1 MFSHQVLRACTFA
14 FLDGKQHVFVI
25 GLGALQVREFEDG
38 LRTIDAECTRISK
51 RGFVD
56 MVESGAK
63 RCERHGRGAPG
74 EKRCPGGMR

>member
-25 GLGALQVREFEDG
+25 GLGALQVRELEDG
-38 LRTIDAECTRISK
+38 LRTIDAECTRIGK
-51 RGFVD
+51 GGLVD

-63 RCERHGRGAPG
+63 RLVVGRSYQCRVEP
-74 EKRCPGGMR
+74 RIH